1 VRTGRVTFLT
11 VGMRSWKMK
20 NDKISCDSKNKCIV
34 PKCEFDYN
42 RICNSCIRNKK
53 RFPKDMIE
61 DYFTK
66 LQEGGY

>member
-1 VRTGRVTFLT
+1 
-11 VGMRSWKMK
+11 MK